1 VLDFLGNLERTQ
13 LCGTL
18 RATDAGKQVV
28 LMGWVNRRRD
38 HGDLIFLD
46 LRDRSGIC
54 QIVLDKELVPE
65 GHAKGE
71 HVRPEYVVAAVGKV
85 GLRDKDAINPKMPTG
100 EIEIEATELLVLN
113 DAKLAPFSPSEEAIQ
128 NEEVRLKYRYVDLR
142 RPEMQSNFRLRHE
155 ITLAVRESLS
165 QQGFLE
171 IETPILTKSTPEGA
185 RDFLVPSRVHP
196 GEFYALPQ
204 SPQIFKQILMISG
217 FDRYFQIARC
227 FRDEDLRADRQLEF
241 TQVDLEMSFP
251 RQETVFGVV
260 EQFMKAAFA
269 AAGVDLPIP
278 FPRISYDESM
288 RQYGTD
294 KPDLRLPGLTDVRS
308 AFTGEALATLQIDP
322 ALPIVALRIPKVGEL
337 SRKEREDNHPLFD
350 QKKGAKFIDDFKR
363 LAKSFPESAAKVRQL
378 AGAAEEDFVIVVA
391 GDPAHHIKASD
402 TKFPGRLSEREINVY
417 AAAGNFRAELAK
429 KYADKHGAFQI
440 TDEVVQNARARSAAD
455 LVDGSDAFH
464 PMWLTDFPM
473 FEYDLAAG
481 KWVPAHHP
489 FTAPFDAD
497 MKNLETDPASM
508 RANCYDLAM
517 NGLELGSGS
526 IRIHRKDVQQA
537 IFRALGISEEEA
549 RARFGFFLDAL
560 EYGTPPHGGIALG
573 LDRIV
578 MLLAGASNLR
588 EVIAFPKTAKAI
600 DLMAEAPTP
609 VSEQQLKELHIRV
622 ALKS

>member
-1 VLDFLGNLERTQ
+1 MLDFLGNLQRTHM
-13 LCGTL
+13 CGEL
-18 RATDAGKQVV
+18 RAALAGQQVV

-38 HGDLIFLD
+38 HGNLIFLD
-46 LRDRSGIC
+46 LRDRSGIA
-54 QIVLDKELVPE
+54 QIVLDKELVPD

-71 HVRPEYVVAAVGKV
+71 QVRPEYVVAAVGKV
-85 GLRDKDAINPKMPTG
+85 RLRDKDAINPKMETG
-100 EIEIEATELLVLN
+100 EIEIEATELRVLN
-113 DAKLAPFSPSEEAIQ
+113 DTRLAPFSPAEEAIQ
-128 NEEVRLKYRYVDLR
+128 NEEVRLKHRYIDLR
-142 RPEMQSNFRLRHE
+142 RPEMQRNFRLRHE
-155 ITLAVRESLS
+155 ITRAVRESLS
-165 QQGFLE
+165 AQGFLE

-185 RDFLVPSRVHP
+185 RDFLVPSRIHP

-227 FRDEDLRADRQLEF
+227 FRDEDQRADRQLEF

-251 RQETVFGVV
+251 RRENVFEVV

-269 AAGVDLPIP
+269 AAGVALPIP
-278 FPRISYDESM
+278 FPRISYDESL

-308 AFTGEALATLQIDP
+308 AFTEEALATLQIDA

-337 SRKEREDNHPLFD
+337 SRKEREENHPLFD

-363 LAKSFPESAAKVRQL
+363 LAKGFPEAAAKVRQL
-378 AGAAEEDFVIVVA
+378 AGADDADFVIIVA

-429 KYADKHGAFQI
+429 KYADRHGAFAITEQI
-440 TDEVVQNARARSAAD
+440 VEAAHAHGAND
-455 LVDGSDAFH
+455 PIDGSKAFF
-464 PMWLTDFPM
+464 PVWLTDFPM
-473 FEYDLAAG
+473 FEYDLASG

-489 FTAPFDAD
+489 FTAPYEAD
-497 MKNLETDPASM
+497 MANLVSDPASV
-508 RANCYDLAM
+508 RADCYDLAM

-526 IRIHRKDVQQA
+526 IRIHRKDVQQQ
-537 IFRALGISEEEA
+537 IFASLGISEEEA
-549 RARFGFFLDAL
+549 KKRFGFFLDAL
-560 EYGTPPHGGIALG
+560 EYGTPPHGGVALG

-578 MLLAGASNLR
+578 MLLAGAPSLR
-588 EVIAFPKTAKAI
+588 EVITFPKTAKAI
-600 DLMAEAPTP
+600 DLMADAPTT
-609 VSEQQLKELHIRV
+609 VGEHQLKELHIRV
-622 ALKS
+622 ARS